1 MKLKNRFVIIIVG
14 AFVVPVLVSSLVV
27 LLYSPSLMQ
36 YRFGKTGNKA
46 IVQKIESVQSLEE
59 IIAIAQQFPEEIF
72 CYLFD
77 AQGDMV
83 YHKGSLLNNSSLGK
97 AIRQHLV
104 FSKNIVLPD
113 GRVYSLMAGTD
124 SNIFFMPFTGFV
136 IMGSI
141 ILFLTILSSL
151 TIRTINNSIKQLEK
165 GTRRIAQGDLE
176 TPIVIKGDDTFVS
189 LANSFD
195 LMRLK
200 VKEEQDRQMR
210 FFMGVSHDLKTPLA
224 SITGYSEALLDGLAS
239 DAKTQEKYL
248 QIIHAKGKLL
258 EQRISHLIGYIKLT
272 NNAFRDELAERPLVP
287 YLRDFVTLQQDEADL
302 QNYAFDAELAI
313 DEDVRVAFDPDL
325 LSRAMEN
332 LLQNSIRYGLSAKP
346 VHMFCRYCSEGIC
359 LGFSNYYREP
369 LSPSL
374 SEHMF
379 EPFFRGDQSRKGEG
393 TGLGLASVKSIVES
407 HGWKVKGYSC
417 INEGKTIFEILIPL
431 ER

>member
-27 LLYSPSLMQ
+27 LFYSPSFLQ
-36 YRFGKTGNKA
+36 FRFGKAGDKA
-46 IVQKIESVQSLEE
+46 LALKIESVQSLDE
-59 IIAIAQQFPEEIF
+59 IITVAQQFPEEIF
-72 CYLFD
+72 CYIFD

-83 YHKGSLLNNSSLGK
+83 YHKGSVLNNASMGK
-97 AIRQHLV
+97 AVRRHLV
-104 FSKNIVLPD
+104 FSKNISLPD
-113 GRVYSLMAGTD
+113 GPVYSLMAGTD
-124 SNIFFMPFTGFV
+124 SNLFFMPFTGFV

-151 TIRTINNSIKQLEK
+151 TVRTINNSIKQLEK
-165 GTRRIAQGDLE
+165 GTRRIAQGDLD

-224 SITGYSEALLDGLAS
+224 SITGYSEALLDGLAT
-239 DAKTQEKYL
+239 DMKTQDKYL
-248 QIIHAKGKLL
+248 HIIHAKGKLL
-258 EQRISHLIGYIKLT
+258 EQRIAHLIGYIKLT
-272 NNAFRDELAERPLVP
+272 NNAFRDELVERPLVP

-302 QNYAFDAELAI
+302 QNYAFDADISI
-313 DEDVRVAFDPDL
+313 DEDVRIAYDPEL

-332 LLQNSIRYGLSAKP
+332 LLQNCIRYGLRTKP
-346 VHMFCRYCSEGIC
+346 VHMFCRYCDVGIC
-359 LGFSNYYREP
+359 IGFTNYYLQP
-369 LSPSL
+369 LSSSL
-374 SEHMF
+374 CEHMF
-379 EPFFRGDQSRKGEG
+379 EPFYRGDQSRKGEG

-407 HGWKVKGYSC
+407 HGWKVRGYSLSD
-417 INEGKTIFEILIPL
+417 EGKTVFEIQIPMDT
-431 ER
+431 